1 MMRNQ
6 SLSFGDQLM
15 VGEAEKMGG
24 ELEEKGGLKKK
35 ENKGLVPLNKHWTS
49 NSGLDADPVLCTCSG
64 SIWPQQMEN
73 VFYCAVSYN
82 MR

>member
-35 ENKGLVPLNKHWTS
+35 ENKGLVPLNKH
-49 NSGLDADPVLCTCSG
+49 
-64 SIWPQQMEN
+64 
-73 VFYCAVSYN
+73 
-82 MR
+82 

>member
-35 ENKGLVPLNKHWTS
+35 RKQGLGAFKQALNIKLRL
-49 NSGLDADPVLCTCSG
+49 GC
-64 SIWPQQMEN
+64 
-73 VFYCAVSYN
+73 
-82 MR
+82 

>member
-1 MMRNQ
+1 MNHPNSEGRNLGMMRNQ

-35 ENKGLVPLNKHWTS
+35 ENKGLVPLNKH
-49 NSGLDADPVLCTCSG
+49 
-64 SIWPQQMEN
+64 
-73 VFYCAVSYN
+73 
-82 MR
+82 